1 MSSEHR
7 HRRIR
12 RVKQWLRFMPR
23 RAVFHRYPLV
33 GRFAA
38 FARREAYL
46 WSFRRTE
53 VRRAAYVGSIL
64 SMMPM
69 MGVQL
74 PLALV
79 LAILLRCN
87 FMVMGILQVITN
99 PFTAIPIYGATFVL
113 GRRLLRIFDF
123 PMHGAQLPD
132 GWTDMGLG
140 EIFGHMDMSTAIGQ
154 GVICL
159 LVGGVAAGL
168 CLGALLDGVHYLGI
182 RGAAMPPPAADKPE
196 DPTPIP

>member
-1 MSSEHR
+1 
-7 HRRIR
+7 
-12 RVKQWLRFMPR
+12 MPR

-46 WSFRRTE
+46 WSFRRSE
-53 VRRAAYVGSIL
+53 VRRAIYSGSVL
-64 SMMPM
+64 TMMPM

-79 LAILLRCN
+79 MAILLRCN
-87 FMVMGILQVITN
+87 FMVLGALQLITN
-99 PFTAIPIYGATFVL
+99 PFTAIPIYGATFVI
-113 GRRLLRIFDF
+113 GRRLLRLLGF
-123 PMHGAQLPD
+123 PMHGAQLPH

-159 LVGGVAAGL
+159 LVGGLAAGL
-168 CLGALLDGVHYLGI
+168 AMGALLDVMHYLGI
-182 RGAAMPPPAADKPE
+182 RGAVAQPPADKPG